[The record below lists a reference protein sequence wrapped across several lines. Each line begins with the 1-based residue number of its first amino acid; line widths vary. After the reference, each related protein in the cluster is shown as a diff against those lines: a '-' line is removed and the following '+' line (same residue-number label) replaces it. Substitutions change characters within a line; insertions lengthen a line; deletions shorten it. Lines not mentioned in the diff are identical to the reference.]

1 MLRDKYQRR
10 HVSQMTLNE
19 LTELTVAMDETARR
33 EGIKDLEGFLPE
45 GDPQD
50 NLFRDGL
57 QWAIEGFEPPL
68 LAQILAKRKQTY
80 LQQLETRLDM
90 IIDGVMSIQAGD
102 NPRITELKMTSRFDL
117 DFD

>member
-1 MLRDKYQRR
+1 MLHEKFQGR
-10 HVSQMTLNE
+10 HISQMTLDE
-19 LTELTVAMDETARR
+19 ITELIVGMDETARR
-33 EGIKDLEGFLPE
+33 EGIKDLEGVLPE

-102 NPRITELKMTSRFDL
+102 NPLITELKMTSRFDL
-117 DFD
+117 DFE